1 MNLPILLLL
10 GFGLVRGDECL
21 YDIFVSQYG
30 EVHSSMEKLAG
41 KYTQTGTLNGMP
53 YWTRYHFELRNFA
66 NRSPAKSH

>member
-30 EVHSSMEKLAG
+30 EVHSSMKKLAG
-41 KYTQTGTLNGMP
+41 KYSTQTGTLNGMP
-53 YWTRYHFELRNFA
+53 YWTRYRFEFRDFA
-66 NRSPAKSH
+66 NCSPAK